1 MNSGPT
7 ITLLRA
13 LFIVFTG
20 FLGSEI
26 GNSIWG
32 LPKLGICVGVAFGL
46 SVVLADRLL
55 KGFSLRM
62 FSSATF
68 GLLLGLMSSRLL
80 LASGLLYRTPV
91 DVQWLIS
98 LTIYATLGYI
108 GMMLAMRS
116 NRDEFALIIP
126 YIRFRDQSPNDMPIL
141 VDSNIIIDLSL
152 IHI

>member
-7 ITLLRA
+7 INLLRA

-26 GNSIWG
+26 GSSIWES
-32 LPKLGICVGVAFGL
+32 PKLGICAGVAFGL
-46 SVVLADRLL
+46 CIVLADRLL

-68 GLLLGLMSSRLL
+68 GLLLGLVSSRLL
-80 LASGLLYRTPV
+80 LSSGLLYRTPPHV
-91 DVQWLIS
+91 TWLIS
-98 LTIYATLGYI
+98 LPVYATLGYI

-116 NRDEFALIIP
+116 NRYEFALII
-126 YIRFRDQSPNDMPIL
+126 
-141 VDSNIIIDLSL
+141 
-152 IHI
+152 